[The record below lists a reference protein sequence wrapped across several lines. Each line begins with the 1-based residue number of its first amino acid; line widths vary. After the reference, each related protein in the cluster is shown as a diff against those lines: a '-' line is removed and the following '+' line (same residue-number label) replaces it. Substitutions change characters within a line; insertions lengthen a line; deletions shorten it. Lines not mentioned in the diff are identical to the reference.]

1 MIMKTS
7 DRLVIEKTGADGFTL
22 LELAVVI
29 ATVAVLVALL
39 LPALAGTR
47 PNTQAFQCLENQ
59 RQLILAWQM
68 YAQDN
73 SDLLPPNDYPFNQ
86 AGPTDGSLKCW
97 VFGSMAVNADI
108 IAGGYGIY
116 NNGSGNNELVGMSP
130 QLSCLAGYNTNPF
143 AYKCPADTLLK
154 QGLVRPRSVSMNCAV
169 GTRWWTAGLGTGAP
183 APSSQ
188 RLPGSPVGGGWLSGF
203 YADPDPNYRTYGKIT
218 QMTKPG
224 PPMTWVIMDE
234 NPLSINDACMQMS
247 MAQILVDFPANYH
260 NGGAGISF
268 ADGHT
273 EMHKWTDDF
282 AQTLPTGGLV
292 PGQGG
297 MIRPVP
303 PSHDLAWIQPGLQR
317 QSDAVRGLRSL
328 DVQA

>member
-7 DRLVIEKTGADGFTL
+7 DRLVIEKTGAGGFTL
-22 LELAVVI
+22 VELAVVI
-29 ATVAVLVALL
+29 ATVAVLVAVL

-47 PNTQAFQCLENQ
+47 PNAQAFQCLENQ

-73 SDLLPPNDYPFNQ
+73 SDLLPPNDFPWHT
-86 AGPTDGSLKCW
+86 AALRDGTVKNW
-97 VFGSMAVNADI
+97 VFGSMVVPLDAINTSILVN
-108 IAGGYGIY
+108 
-116 NNGSGNNELVGMSP
+116 P
-130 QLSCLAGYNTNPF
+130 QLSLLALYNTNPA
-143 AYKCPADTLLK
+143 AYKCPADTSLI
-154 QGLVRPRSVSMNCAV
+154 QGHPRARSVSMNCAV
-169 GTRWWTAGLGTGAP
+169 GTRWWTAGYGGPGNTNPKTASKPLGG
-183 APSSQ
+183 
-188 RLPGSPVGGGWLSGF
+188 PVGGGWLSGT

-224 PPMTWVIMDE
+224 PSMTWVIMDE

-247 MAQILVDFPANYH
+247 MAQILVDFPGNYH

-282 AQTLPTGGLV
+282 AQTLPTGAQYLAREYGTTGSAFPRFGLDTAPDFSAQV
-292 PGQGG
+292 MLFAG
-297 MIRPVP
+297 
-303 PSHDLAWIQPGLQR
+303 
-317 QSDAVRGLRSL
+317 
-328 DVQA
+328 